1 MSSPTPA
8 LRVGW
13 TPSQVVRDAGPVPLC
28 GWLVNIVR
36 IPSAGQLGNSSPE
49 RVCGEAAGLAS
60 RLWEQLQEAPPPG
73 MWLGCFTSHTPLTA
87 QSFPSKDPEL
97 EFLSLSPGLCQR
109 SPSDLRADTL
119 QHRPVYGVKC

>member
-1 MSSPTPA
+1 MRGQCPCV
-8 LRVGW
+8 VGRLILLGYPQRGTW
-13 TPSQVVRDAGPVPLC
+13 EIAG
-28 GWLVNIVR
+28 
-36 IPSAGQLGNSSPE
+36 PE
-49 RVCGEAAGLAS
+49 RVCEEAAGLAS

-87 QSFPSKDPEL
+87 RSFPNKDPEL
-97 EFLSLSPGLCQR
+97 EFLLLSPGLWQR